1 MKDLSIDIETYS
13 EIDIGKSGLY
23 KYCLDESFEI
33 LLFAYSVDFGEV
45 KIVDLAQGE
54 KIPDEIVKALADDKI
69 LKHAYNAAF
78 EYNCLKA
85 FNLDVGDRL
94 AWKCTM
100 FHAMYLGYPAGLAAT
115 GEAIGL
121 PEDKQKLRT
130 GKALIRYF
138 SIPCRPTKTNGGR
151 LRNLP
156 KHDTEKWELFKEY
169 CKQDV
174 VTEVEIFKRLESFE
188 VPSREQ
194 LIWAISDEMNAEG
207 VEVDFDLVEG
217 ALEIDKQL
225 TEEQMQRSKDLSGL
239 DNPNSV
245 AQILPWLQKFI
256 PDVENVRKATVADLL
271 TRDDL
276 PDEVREFLELRQELS
291 KTSIK
296 KYSAMI
302 DCACKD
308 HRMRGL
314 LQCYGAN
321 RTGRWAGRLVQVQN
335 LPRNYIKNLELA
347 RDLVKDRDKDL
358 LEKLFG
364 NVTDTI
370 SQLIRTAFIPKEDKK
385 FIVSDYS
392 AIEAR
397 VIAWLAGEK
406 WVNDVFATHGKIY
419 EATAS
424 QMFGVP
430 IEKIKKGNPEYALRQ
445 KGKVAT
451 LALGYQ
457 GGPGALKAMGADKM
471 GLDDEELEDI
481 KNRWR
486 QANSNIVKLWFEI
499 ENAAVEV
506 VEKGSTKIVK
516 CLELSYQTDPI
527 YGSSYL
533 AIKLPSGRSLYYPE
547 PYLKE
552 NKFGKNAV
560 YFKGIGVD
568 RKFSEESTYGGK
580 LTENIVQ
587 AIARDCLAETI
598 IRLYEKYPNDHVVMH
613 IHDEVVVEVD
623 KKISLDDINGVLAE
637 PIIWAPDLILRGA
650 GFESD
655 FYMKD

>member
-13 EIDIGKSGLY
+13 ETDIGKSGLY
-23 KYCLDESFEI
+23 KYCQDPNFEV
-33 LLFAYSVDFGEV
+33 LLFAYSIDFGEV
-45 KIVDLAQGE
+45 KIIDLALNE
-54 KIPDEIVKALADDKI
+54 AIPDEVIKAMADDKVI
-69 LKHAYNAAF
+69 KHAYNAAF
-78 EYNCLKA
+78 EYNCLEA
-85 FNLDVGDRL
+85 YGFDVGDRMS
-94 AWKCTM
+94 WHCTM

-115 GEAIGL
+115 GEALGL
-121 PEDKQKLRT
+121 PEEKQKLRT

-138 SIPCRPTKTNGGR
+138 SIPCKPTKVNGGR
-151 LRNLP
+151 TRNLP
-156 KHDTEKWELFKEY
+156 EHDMEKWDLFKEY

-174 VTEVEIFKRLESFE
+174 VTEIEIYRRLEMFP
-188 VPSREQ
+188 VPEREQ
-194 LIWAISDEMNAEG
+194 KIWTISDEANAIG

-217 ALEIDKQL
+217 ALDIDAKL
-225 TEEQMQRSKDLSGL
+225 TEEQMERSREISGL
-239 DNPNSV
+239 ENPNSV
-245 AQILPWLQKFI
+245 AQILPWLQQYI
-256 PDVENVRKATVADLL
+256 PEVDNVRKDTVADLL
-271 TRDDL
+271 ERDL
-276 PDEVREFLELRQELS
+276 PDNVREFLELRQELS

-296 KYSAMI
+296 KYTAMK
-302 DCACKD
+302 DCACAD

-347 RDLVKDRDKDL
+347 RELVKARDKDL
-358 LEKLFG
+358 IQLLFG

-370 SQLIRTAFIPKEDKK
+370 SQLIRTAFIPKNGKK

-397 VIAWLAGEK
+397 VIAWIAGEK
-406 WVNDVFATHGKIY
+406 WVNEVFASHGKIY

-424 QMFGVP
+424 QMFDVP
-430 IEKIKKGNPEYALRQ
+430 IEKIAKGNPEYALRQ

-471 GLDDEELEDI
+471 GLNDEELEDI

-486 QANSNIVKLWFEI
+486 TANSNIVKFWYNL
-499 ENAAVEV
+499 ENAAVKV
-506 VEKGSTKIVK
+506 VETGEPQVVK
-516 CLELSYQTDPI
+516 CLELSYEFDPI
-527 YGSSYL
+527 YGKSYL
-533 AIKLPSGRSLYYPE
+533 VIKLPSGRSLYYPE

-560 YFKGIGVD
+560 HFKGIGVN
-568 RKFSEESTYGGK
+568 RKFAAESTYGGK
-580 LTENIVQ
+580 LTENVVQ
-587 AIARDCLAETI
+587 AIARDCLAETLL
-598 IRLYEKYPNDHVVMH
+598 RLYEKYPEDPVVMH
-613 IHDEVVVEVD
+613 IHDEVVMEADRDITLDEVNEVL
-623 KKISLDDINGVLAE
+623 SLEI
-637 PIIWAPDLILRGA
+637 PWAKGLILRGA